1 MALTALDIRNKSFS
15 TKFRGYDVDEVDDFL
30 DVLIREF
37 EDLTRQ
43 LAANDEQIRNLEER
57 LLYFDEMKD
66 SLSQSVLIAQDA
78 AEKVKQTASDESNNI
93 IRQAE
98 QDSQRLLDDAKF

>member
-43 LAANDEQIRNLEER
+43 LVAKDEQIRNLEER

-66 SLSQSVLIAQDA
+66 SLSQSVLIAQD
-78 AEKVKQTASDESNNI
+78 
-93 IRQAE
+93 
-98 QDSQRLLDDAKF
+98 